1 MQNKKSQETLY
12 TKADWDA
19 AAPLDRLYIHLM
31 QPEDFPL
38 SVSEEIRLE
47 ALRETF
53 AVMCSKMS
61 NWRRLKVLRKVFE
74 VSERTILRYMEDAK
88 YLFGDILKTDAQIE
102 LVLLKDKYYALAE
115 RAELAGDYNTA
126 RRCYDSAQAII
137 KRIQEN
143 LPKEKRMFAAVIF
156 TDNPKALTQRSDDA
170 EDIEFEEGDLLELE
184 AVTVPAVPAA
194 D

>member
-1 MQNKKSQETLY
+1 MQSKKLEEKLFTQSDWET
-12 TKADWDA
+12 

-31 QPEDFPL
+31 QPEEFPL
-38 SVSEEIRLE
+38 SVAEEIRLE

-61 NWRRLKVLRKVFE
+61 TWRRIKVLRKVFE
-74 VSERTILRYMEDAK
+74 VSERTIHRYMEDAK

-102 LVLLKDKYYALAE
+102 LVILKDKYYALAE

-143 LPKEKRMFAAVIF
+143 LPKDKRVFAAVIF
-156 TDNPKALTQRSDDA
+156 TDNPKALTKRSDDA
-170 EDIEFEEGDLLELE
+170 EDIEFEEGGILELE
-184 AVTVPAVPAA
+184 AVTVPAGQAA